1 MQEYLPVV
9 VELQSGHSSHDY
21 VSLGEGAV
29 WCPITEKLLW
39 IDVKRGRIHIYDA
52 ETKTNRTIEVEQ
64 PIGTVVPFKKTQVLA
79 ALLKGFCI
87 IDILTG
93 EIVGKLGTNPEAD
106 NIRTRFNDGKC
117 CPYGNF
123 WIGSMGLFGEP
134 DCGALYCVDKHHVV
148 HKRLETVSI
157 SNGICW
163 SLDAKTMYYIDTPRM
178 AVDAFDYDGT
188 TATIVNRRICIKIPK
203 EMGMPDGCCL
213 DSHGKVGF

>member
-1 MQEYLPVV
+1 
-9 VELQSGHSSHDY
+9 
-21 VSLGEGAV
+21 
-29 WCPITEKLLW
+29 
-39 IDVKRGRIHIYDA
+39 
-52 ETKTNRTIEVEQ
+52 
-64 PIGTVVPFKKTQVLA
+64 
-79 ALLKGFCI
+79 
-87 IDILTG
+87 
-93 EIVGKLGTNPEAD
+93 
-106 NIRTRFNDGKC
+106 
-117 CPYGNF
+117 
-123 WIGSMGLFGEP
+123 MGLFGEP